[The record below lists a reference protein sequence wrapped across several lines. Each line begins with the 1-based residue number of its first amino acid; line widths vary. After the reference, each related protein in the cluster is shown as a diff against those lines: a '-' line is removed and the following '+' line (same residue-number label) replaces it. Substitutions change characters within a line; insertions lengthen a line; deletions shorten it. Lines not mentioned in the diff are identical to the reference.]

1 MRVLRLIAAV
11 CILFTASLAADNP
24 FIGSWKLVPER
35 TKFAAFPPPPKS
47 LTITFQP
54 DGEKVRLIVTGVTA
68 EGKPIRDENSF
79 VWDGKFHPT
88 KGGPMGPGRV
98 AVTRVSEYE
107 NKVTIEGSGKQVLNI
122 QSVVSK
128 DRKTLTNSTAG
139 VGPNGE
145 RTHSVELFEKQ

>member
-11 CILFTASLAADNP
+11 CILFTASSAADNP

-47 LTITFQP
+47 LTMTFQP

-79 VWDGKFHPT
+79 AWDGKFHP
-88 KGGPMGPGRV
+88 GRGPTGPGRV
-98 AVTRVSEYE
+98 SVTRVSDHE
-107 NKVTIEGSGKQVLNI
+107 NKVTIEVSGKQVLNI

-128 DRKTLTNSTAG
+128 DRKTLTNATEG

-145 RTHSVELFEKQ
+145 RTHSVEVFEKQ